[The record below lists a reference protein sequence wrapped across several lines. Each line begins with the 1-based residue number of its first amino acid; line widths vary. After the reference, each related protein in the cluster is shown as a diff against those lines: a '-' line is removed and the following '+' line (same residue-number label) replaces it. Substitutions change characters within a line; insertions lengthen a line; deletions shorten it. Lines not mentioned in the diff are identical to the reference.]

1 MYPHDNIFSIYY
13 NIGKRTPFVV
23 KRVQGAYT
31 EEFLYSPMG
40 RTFMVEKVVPKGK
53 YGKAYGYCMIDGV
66 RSDDCEYMQSYK
78 DLNGEIPCGG
88 CGEWVLI
95 DVPGVDMDEVF
106 PVHHANDILV
116 FGKHKGKTFKEVYI
130 LDEQYLHWLET
141 TDKYFRIDFDEIVS
155 MIGENTNN

>member
-53 YGKAYGYCMIDGV
+53 YGKAYGY
-66 RSDDCEYMQSYK
+66 
-78 DLNGEIPCGG
+78 
-88 CGEWVLI
+88 
-95 DVPGVDMDEVF
+95 
-106 PVHHANDILV
+106 
-116 FGKHKGKTFKEVYI
+116 
-130 LDEQYLHWLET
+130 
-141 TDKYFRIDFDEIVS
+141 
-155 MIGENTNN
+155 